1 LLFFWDFRC
10 LPAEPQ
16 WGIKKKKNTEV
27 GEKETEAEP
36 EAPAS
41 GQHFVNNEDVFEI
54 FKFLQMFFRVGT

>member
-1 LLFFWDFRC
+1 MGN
-10 LPAEPQ
+10 Q
-16 WGIKKKKNTEV
+16 KKKNQKKSKEV